1 MRQVLGLLL
10 SAGLHVGLVASA
22 LVYFPAASRIAEE
35 INVVPVEL
43 VMLADNTNVR
53 AARREPEPEPEPV
66 EDEPPVDTA
75 PEPEAAPELE
85 PIQPEAEPEAIPPEP
100 QPEPVLPEPEPEP
113 EPEPVQ
119 PEPEPEPVQPEPEPE
134 PQPRRP
140 APEPERQGL
149 DLDGLSDLVD
159 RSREQRPQGEQA
171 EESRQRSGAGTAMTA
186 TLQAMA
192 AGQIQRCTRSN
203 ADAPVN
209 MDLAVVVE
217 VRLERNGQLSEP
229 PRLKNAAR
237 IVNSPNPFMRVAG
250 ERALRAV
257 IDCAPYDLP
266 AANYA
271 EWRLLEVNVDT
282 QRGR

>member
-22 LVYFPAASRIAEE
+22 LIYFPAASRFAED

-43 VMLADNTNVR
+43 VVLADNTNVR
-53 AARREPEPEPEPV
+53 AARREPELEPV
-66 EDEPPVDTA
+66 EDEPPADTA
-75 PEPEAAPELE
+75 PEPEAAPEPE
-85 PIQPEAEPEAIPPEP
+85 PAQPEAEPEAIPPEP
-100 QPEPVLPEPEPEP
+100 EPVLPEPEPEP
-113 EPEPVQ
+113 EV
-119 PEPEPEPVQPEPEPE
+119 
-134 PQPRRP
+134 QPRRP

-171 EESRQRSGAGTAMTA
+171 DEARQRSGAGTAMTA

-209 MDLAVVVE
+209 MDLAVIVE

>member
-1 MRQVLGLLL
+1 MRQVLGLFL

-22 LVYFPAASRIAEE
+22 LIYFPAASRFAEE

-53 AARREPEPEPEPV
+53 AARREPEPEPV

-75 PEPEAAPELE
+75 PEPEAAPEPE
-85 PIQPEAEPEAIPPEP
+85 PVQPEAEPEMIP
-100 QPEPVLPEPEPEP
+100 PEP
-113 EPEPVQ
+113 EPEPVPPQ

-134 PQPRRP
+134 PEPAPVQPEPRP
-140 APEPERQGL
+140 RAPEPQRPAL

-171 EESRQRSGAGTAMTA
+171 DEARQRSGAGTAMTA

>member
-22 LVYFPAASRIAEE
+22 LIYFPAATRFAEE

-43 VMLADNTNVR
+43 VMLADYTNVR
-53 AARREPEPEPEPV
+53 AAQREPEPEPEPV
-66 EDEPPVDTA
+66 EDELPLDTA
-75 PEPEAAPELE
+75 PEPEAAPDPE
-85 PIQPEAEPEAIPPEP
+85 PVQPEAEPEAIAPELE
-100 QPEPVLPEPEPEP
+100 PEPVLPEPEPEP
-113 EPEPVQ
+113 VEPEPELQ
-119 PEPEPEPVQPEPEPE
+119 PEPE
-134 PQPRRP
+134 RP
-140 APEPERQGL
+140 GL

-171 EESRQRSGAGTAMTA
+171 DEARERSGAGTAMTA
-186 TLQAMA
+186 TLQALA

-209 MDLAVVVE
+209 MDLAVTVE

-266 AANYA
+266 PANYA

>member
-1 MRQVLGLLL
+1 MRQVLGLLI
-10 SAGLHVGLVASA
+10 SAGLHAGLVASA
-22 LVYFPAASRIAEE
+22 LIYFPAATRFAEE

-43 VMLADNTNVR
+43 VTLADNTNVR
-53 AARREPEPEPEPV
+53 AARREPEPEPETV
-66 EDEPPVDTA
+66 EEETPAETA
-75 PEPEAAPELE
+75 PEPDAAPDPE
-85 PIQPEAEPEAIPPEP
+85 PIQPEAEPEVIPPEP
-100 QPEPVLPEPEPEP
+100 EPVPPEPEQEPEP

-119 PEPEPEPVQPEPEPE
+119 PEPEP
-134 PQPRRP
+134 RRP
-140 APEPERQGL
+140 APEPQRPGL

-171 EESRQRSGAGTAMTA
+171 DEARQRSGAGTAMTA

-229 PRLKNAAR
+229 PRLKDAAR